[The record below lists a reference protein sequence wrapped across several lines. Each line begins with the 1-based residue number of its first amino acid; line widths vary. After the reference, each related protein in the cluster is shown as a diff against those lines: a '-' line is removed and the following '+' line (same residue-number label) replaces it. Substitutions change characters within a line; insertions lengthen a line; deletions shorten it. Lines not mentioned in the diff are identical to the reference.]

1 MKETEAE
8 TILQRDR
15 ARGQLTVWIRNLKFE
30 GRGTADL
37 KSSGTYNPVRRDVLE
52 SFILSMQCDCMYS
65 SWFLNLNDNIKPLK
79 PSGNH
84 MSRLP

>member
-30 GRGTADL
+30 GRGMADL
-37 KSSGTYNPVRRDVLE
+37 NSSGTYTPISGEGVQTYN
-52 SFILSMQCDCMYS
+52 LSKQCEFM
-65 SWFLNLNDNIKPLK
+65 
-79 PSGNH
+79 
-84 MSRLP
+84 